1 LHSWKASQ
9 TGAQVCVVIYRDV
22 CIQNEQTQGLD
33 GQKTKNLT
41 ADTYKI
47 LQGRG
52 NNLEVHASDP
62 APARGD
68 SAQAGTKIGKSS
80 NGRLLKLRQEDLL
93 RQQTPPLGISM
104 SPQKGRGRM
113 LRIDL
118 KFATT

>member
-1 LHSWKASQ
+1 
-9 TGAQVCVVIYRDV
+9 VVIYRDV

-33 GQKTKNLT
+33 GQKTQNLT

-68 SAQAGTKIGKSS
+68 STQAGKSS
-80 NGRLLKLRQEDLL
+80 EKTQMEDFSSFLKKIYYAGKL
-93 RQQTPPLGISM
+93 PPWES
-104 SPQKGRGRM
+104 
-113 LRIDL
+113 
-118 KFATT
+118 A